1 MAISETIT
9 VDAGEAIDSL
19 NELAAAA
26 EDVAG
31 KFAGLDGT
39 LKAGFAGAGAGPDKM
54 IAAWDKA
61 ATSVSASV
69 DKIGASIGKLD
80 ELGALAG
87 AAGPADLVAK
97 WDTAAAGVAA
107 SIDKIA
113 ASAGK
118 LDDIGAGA
126 GAAADEV
133 KGLGAAGDAA
143 AGGLGRAADAAKGL
157 TVGTHGT
164 TFGGNPLAMAIGNAV
179 LDIVLAPGFIEN
191 VARLGLLARQQLAE
205 LQDRHPRVIEE
216 VRGEGLLIGL
226 KLKVAPAD
234 FAALARDHRL
244 LTIPAGDGVVRLLPP
259 LVVSDEELSEGMRR
273 LHATCAAAEASLA
286 PRPEVAAA

>member
-97 WDTAAAGVAA
+97 WDTAAAG
-107 SIDKIA
+107 S
-113 ASAGK
+113 
-118 LDDIGAGA
+118 
-126 GAAADEV
+126 
-133 KGLGAAGDAA
+133 
-143 AGGLGRAADAAKGL
+143 RAARIRSDSERISITRSSIARG
-157 TVGTHGT
+157 
-164 TFGGNPLAMAIGNAV
+164 
-179 LDIVLAPGFIEN
+179 PGASLPSSGSIR
-191 VARLGLLARQQLAE
+191 A
-205 LQDRHPRVIEE
+205 HSP
-216 VRGEGLLIGL
+216 EG
-226 KLKVAPAD
+226 VN
-234 FAALARDHRL
+234 
-244 LTIPAGDGVVRLLPP
+244 
-259 LVVSDEELSEGMRR
+259 VVSFCEVSTVPVPDAVVPSE
-273 LHATCAAAEASLA
+273 
-286 PRPEVAAA
+286 